1 MAISSIGVGAGL
13 PLNELLEQLRTSENE
28 ALKLIQSR
36 ATTVKSRLSAY
47 GTVKSSIEALKTAA
61 DALGKAETFGALKA
75 SVNGD
80 AFTAV
85 AGNKAIAG
93 QYSIE
98 VTQLASSQT
107 LTSSSGLVD
116 RKEKLADG
124 SVDIAFTIDGKTKS
138 ITVAQNQTSL
148 EGMVKAINADSSLGV
163 SATIVNDGSGSPH
176 RLLLTTKNTGEKA
189 AVQTI
194 TVTAT
199 DAGAGTD
206 ISRVDS
212 LISYSNGASNF
223 IEKTAKNAT
232 LLINDIQVESQSNSI
247 EGAIEGVT
255 LTLTKENEAGKP
267 SVLSL
272 TADDAVTSKAVNTF
286 VTAYNNLQNIIKT
299 LTSYDVEAQKSSALT
314 GDSLARKV
322 QNQVREAL
330 NTADSSG
337 IFKTLSQIGITTNP
351 KDGTLVV
358 SNDKLN
364 AALKD
369 NMADVQKLFADQ
381 NGIAAKMSAIA
392 DTFVKSDGIIKLATD
407 SISDTIK
414 DLDKQFEATSIR
426 IDAKMETYRQQFTR
440 LDTMMAQMGSVSSY
454 LTQQLSM
461 LGNIGKAK

>member
-107 LTSSSGLVD
+107 LTSSSGLAD

-138 ITVAQNQTSL
+138 ITVAQDQTSL

-176 RLLLTTKNTGEKA
+176 RLLLTTKNTGEEA
-189 AVQTI
+189 AVQSI

-206 ISRVDS
+206 VSRVEG
-212 LISYSNGASNF
+212 LMGYTNGASNF

-232 LLINDIQVESQSNSI
+232 LLINDIPVESQSNSI

-272 TADDAVTSKAVNTF
+272 TADDTVTSKAVNTF

>member
-1 MAISSIGVGAGL
+1 
-13 PLNELLEQLRTSENE
+13 
-28 ALKLIQSR
+28 
-36 ATTVKSRLSAY
+36 
-47 GTVKSSIEALKTAA
+47 
-61 DALGKAETFGALKA
+61 
-75 SVNGD
+75 
-80 AFTAV
+80 
-85 AGNKAIAG
+85 
-93 QYSIE
+93 
-98 VTQLASSQT
+98 
-107 LTSSSGLVD
+107 
-116 RKEKLADG
+116 
-124 SVDIAFTIDGKTKS
+124 
-138 ITVAQNQTSL
+138 
-148 EGMVKAINADSSLGV
+148 
-163 SATIVNDGSGSPH
+163 
-176 RLLLTTKNTGEKA
+176 
-189 AVQTI
+189 
-194 TVTAT
+194 
-199 DAGAGTD
+199 
-206 ISRVDS
+206 
-212 LISYSNGASNF
+212 
-223 IEKTAKNAT
+223 
-232 LLINDIQVESQSNSI
+232 
-247 EGAIEGVT
+247 
-255 LTLTKENEAGKP
+255 EAGKP

-272 TADDAVTSKAVNTF
+272 TADDSVTSKAVNTF

-337 IFKTLSQIGITTNP
+337 VFKTLSQIGITTNP

-369 NMADVQKLFADQ
+369 NMADVQKLFAGE
-381 NGIAAKMSAIA
+381 NGIAARMSAIA

-461 LGNIGKAK
+461 LGNIGKDK